1 MTEDEAKVH
10 NTVKKRGN
18 QEIVRTLH
26 TALCVFD
33 VEGRCVYVSIWY
45 KHPPC
50 IFERAK
56 TS

>member
-33 VEGRCVYVSIWY
+33 VEGRCVYVSI
-45 KHPPC
+45 
-50 IFERAK
+50 
-56 TS
+56 